1 MCATSIDA
9 YQLLHKGAEALAHA
23 EWQGMCVDVEYCERA
38 RQKLT
43 YQIEKAE
50 HRFDSSELGQ
60 RWQRTYGGKYNPRSD
75 RQLGHILYN
84 KMGLKPSHKTES
96 GEGSTDE
103 EALRSLG
110 IPELRHRIRCSK
122 LYKMRDTYLG
132 AFVREQ
138 RDGIIHP
145 FFNLHLVKSYR
156 SSSDSP
162 NFQNI
167 PEHDEEAKRY
177 CQRAIYPRRGHKFM
191 KADFA
196 SIEVC
201 VAACYNKDP
210 RLLEY
215 LFDPSSDMHTD
226 SAKTL
231 FVLGNDFD
239 KSIPEH
245 DWLRF
250 SAKNAFVFAEFYGSY
265 YEDCAK
271 EIAKHLQLPS
281 SGKWR
286 RGKGVLLPDGG
297 YISDH
302 MINNGISN
310 YPDFEDHV
318 RKAEKDLWERRF
330 PVYYE
335 WRKQWYRDYEKQGYF
350 DLLTGFRCQGF
361 YKRNESI
368 NLPIQGSAFH
378 CLLWAFIRVDEIMR
392 EEKWDSQ
399 LVGEV
404 HDDMILDVHP
414 DEQEHIEKT
423 IQHVV
428 SDELPKAWPW
438 IIAPLRIDIESGDVD
453 GSLYTIK

>member
-1 MCATSIDA
+1 MRATSIDA
-9 YQLLHKGAEALAHA
+9 YQLLHKGAEALARA
-23 EWQGMCVDVEYCERA
+23 EWQGMRVDVEYCERSKK
-38 RQKLT
+38 KLT
-43 YQIEKAE
+43 YRIERVE
-50 HRFDSSELGQ
+50 SLFNDSELGQ
-60 RWQRTYGGKYNPRSD
+60 LWQHAYGGKYNPRSD
-75 RQLGHILYN
+75 RQLGHILYD
-84 KMGLKPSHKTES
+84 KLALKPPHKTES

-110 IPELRHRIRCSK
+110 IPELEYRIKCSK
-122 LYKMRDTYLG
+122 LYKIRDTYLD

-167 PEHDEEAKRY
+167 PEHDEEAKRI
-177 CQRAIYPRRGHKFM
+177 CQRAIYPRPGHKFIN
-191 KADFA
+191 ADFSQLEV
-196 SIEVC
+196 SIS
-201 VAACYNKDP
+201 ACYNKDP

-215 LFDPSSDMHTD
+215 LFNPNSDMHTD
-226 SAKTL
+226 MAKYL
-231 FVLGNDFD
+231 FKLVSLD
-239 KSIPEH
+239 KSLRE
-245 DWLRF
+245 DAWLRF

-271 EIAKHLQLPS
+271 EIARHLQLPS
-281 SGKWR
+281 SGKWKK
-286 RGKGVLLPDGG
+286 GKGVLLPDGG
-297 YISDH
+297 HISDH
-302 MINNGISN
+302 MISKGISR
-310 YPDFEDHV
+310 YIDFEEHV
-318 RKAEKDLWERRF
+318 RRAEKDLWEHRF
-330 PVYYE
+330 PVYAE
-335 WRKQWYRDYEKQGYF
+335 WRKQWYKDYEKRGYF

-361 YKRNESI
+361 YKRNEAI

-378 CLLWAFIRVDEIMR
+378 CLLWTFIRVDEIMR
-392 EEKWDSQ
+392 EEKWDSR

-414 DEQEHIEKT
+414 DEQEHVEKT

-428 SDELPKAWPW
+428 SNELPEAWSW
-438 IIAPLRIDIESGDVD
+438 IAAPLRIDIKSGDID

>member
-1 MCATSIDA
+1 MHATSIDA
-9 YQLLHKGAEALAHA
+9 YQLLHKGAEALARA
-23 EWQGMCVDVEYCERA
+23 EWQGMRVDVEYCERA
-38 RQKLT
+38 KKKLT
-43 YQIEKAE
+43 YRIEQAE
-50 HRFDSSELGQ
+50 QLFNNSELGQ
-60 RWQRTYGGKYNPRSD
+60 LWQRTYGGKYNPRSD
-75 RQLGHILYN
+75 RQLGHILYD
-84 KMGLKPSHKTES
+84 KLAREPPRRTES

-103 EALRSLG
+103 EALRSLD
-110 IPELRHRIRCSK
+110 IPELDHRIKCSK
-122 LYKMRDTYLG
+122 LYKMRDTYLD

-138 RDGIIHP
+138 RGGIIHP

-167 PEHDEEAKRY
+167 PEHDEEAKRI
-177 CQRAIYPRRGHKFM
+177 CQRAIYPRPGHRFIN
-191 KADFA
+191 ADFA
-196 SIEVC
+196 SIEVV

-226 SAKTL
+226 MAKFL
-231 FVLGNDFD
+231 FMLVSLD
-239 KSIPEH
+239 KSLPE
-245 DWLRF
+245 DAWLRF

-271 EIAKHLQLPS
+271 ELALHLQLPS
-281 SGKWR
+281 SGRWGK
-286 RGKGVLLPDGG
+286 GKGVLLPDGNH
-297 YISDH
+297 ISDH
-302 MINNGISN
+302 MINNGISR
-310 YPDFEDHV
+310 YIDFEDHV

-330 PVYYE
+330 PVYAE
-335 WRKQWYRDYEKQGYF
+335 WRKQWYKDYEKRGYF

-361 YKRNESI
+361 YKRNETI

-378 CLLWAFIRVDEIMR
+378 CLLWTFIRVDEIMR
-392 EEKWDSQ
+392 EEKWDSR

-414 DEQEHIEKT
+414 DEQEHVEAT

-428 SDELPKAWPW
+428 ANELPKAWSW
-438 IIAPLRIDIESGDVD
+438 IIAPLRIDIKSGDVD